1 MWYKMVG
8 VNYFSILQEGN
19 NDIFFSS
26 FSPSSPLNIK
36 KVGTCGGNE
45 QGPFVRQ
52 GDLP

>member
-1 MWYKMVG
+1 M
-8 VNYFSILQEGN
+8 SITLVFYRKGN

-36 KVGTCGGNE
+36 KVGTCGGDE

-52 GDLP
+52 RDLT